1 MNTLRRLVEFEYS
14 RFISSVPGSSKN
26 GIRAAITYFVF
37 LIAGAFY
44 LFRNHDTPEVVFAV
58 GLALSWGIMMNLP
71 MLHIMMIW
79 AQPQREWWLSF
90 PYPRFTLVIA
100 KVIGLVRVGFRIII
114 LIFLAGLSYYGLAI
128 SLGMMNPQPVGKII
142 LLAGASLLLAGLM
155 LPVAVVLGLTISM
168 MYSGWARWLLIPYII
183 IIQSPYV
190 LLGMSMEAAALR
202 FLSPSYMLL
211 YTLGIVVIGWPL
223 AYILMRGIAGI
234 GMKNMA
240 DVRLRM
246 KSTASYRGVEEDTKE
261 VKVRKVGERSRFAT
275 LYLLERSRYRY
286 YGSILAVR
294 IIKYSLLI
302 IIAVGAYFS
311 SGYPT
316 DLLEMLQGIFMLPV
330 LTASIYTMN
339 RSSIDRKHLQWW
351 LGYPVSRSLLLL
363 SQLAAVWVTA
373 MRVIGALS
381 VVIWAGIAV
390 GVVTGRMEW
399 QDVSLY
405 LEWFAY
411 SLVLYT
417 TVLTFAIGILQSSYY
432 LMKST
437 VLSIFLVPQYLLMA
451 LQSMIINE
459 YLYPDNFNSS
469 IQTPEWSTLGILL
482 ALALPIAAF
491 CIQFGARTVHL
502 SLGNVAKPLWK
513 SQ

>member
-14 RFISSVPGSSKN
+14 RFILYVPGSSKD

-44 LFRNHDTPEVVFAV
+44 LFRNHDTPEVVFAIGV
-58 GLALSWGIMMNLP
+58 ALSWGIMMNLP
-71 MLHIMMIW
+71 MFHIMMIW

-90 PYPRFTLVIA
+90 PHPRLTLVIA
-100 KVIGLVRVGFRIII
+100 KVIGLVRVGVRIITLI
-114 LIFLAGLSYYGLAI
+114 LLACLIYYGLAV
-128 SLGMMNPQPVGKII
+128 SLGMMNQQPIGKII
-142 LLAGASLLLAGLM
+142 LLAGASLLLAGSM
-155 LPVAVVLGLTISM
+155 IPVAVVLGLTLSM

-190 LLGMSMEAAALR
+190 LLGLSMEAAALR
-202 FLSPSYMLL
+202 YLSPSYMLL

-246 KSTASYRGVEEDTKE
+246 KSTATYKGVEDTKE
-261 VKVRKVGERSRFAT
+261 VKVRIVGERSRFAT

-302 IIAVGAYFS
+302 IIAAGAYFS
-311 SGYPT
+311 SGYQT
-316 DLLEMLQGIFMLPV
+316 AVLEMLQVIFMLPV
-330 LTASIYTMN
+330 LAASIYTMN

-363 SQLAAVWVTA
+363 SQLAGVWVTT
-373 MRVIGALS
+373 MRVIGTIS

-390 GVVTGRMEW
+390 GLITGRMEW
-399 QDVSLY
+399 QDVSLS
-405 LEWFAY
+405 LEWFVY

-417 TVLTFAIGILQSSYY
+417 TILTFAMGILQSSYY

-437 VLSIFLVPQYLLMA
+437 VMSLFLVFPQYLLVA
-451 LQSMIINE
+451 FQSMVINE

-482 ALALPIAAF
+482 ALALPISAF
-491 CIQFGARTVHL
+491 CIHLGVRSVHL
-502 SLGNVAKPLWK
+502 SLGNVSKPLWK